1 MDVAIRDEDLKAQ
14 LEKARRGSPGYETLV
29 GLLQKQQ
36 VERDAERMLSPV
48 QRRRVE
54 ARRAFEAEGTE
65 EKDLHFIHSV
75 LGLCGLPYRKP
86 KDADVFTRQYGRN
99 SLVVQAGYLADPVTG
114 TMVKQGLPYGP
125 KARLVLTHLCTQAVR
140 QQSAEI
146 NIADSMSAFIR
157 VLGFPVTGG
166 ERGTLTQFK
175 EQIHRIAASRM
186 QIGMWRE
193 GGQTTVNAQTIESF
207 DIWLPQHPDQRMLW
221 SSTLKL
227 DDRFYQSLR
236 EHAMPVHIRV
246 LHAFSQSA
254 RQMDLVTWL
263 GYRLYSL
270 KAPTPISWEALQT
283 QFGEGIGRARRFRS
297 DFREDLEA
305 VIEVFPKLPVYLNE
319 HGIMLHPCA
328 PEELF
333 VPTRNVQARIK
344 WQKRN

>member
-1 MDVAIRDEDLKAQ
+1 MDVEIRDEDLRAQ
-14 LEKARRGSPGYETLV
+14 LERVRAGSPGFETLV
-29 GLLQKQQ
+29 GLLREKQS
-36 VERDAERMLSPV
+36 ERDAERMLSPV
-48 QRRRVE
+48 QRRRIE
-54 ARRAFEAEGTE
+54 ARRALEVEGAD

-86 KDADVFTRQYGRN
+86 QDQDVYTRQYGKS
-99 SLVVQAGYLADPVTG
+99 SLVVQAGYLADPHTG

-125 KARLVLTHLCTQAVR
+125 KARLVLTHLCTMAVR

-157 VLGFPVTGG
+157 DLGFPVTGG

-175 EQIHRIAASRM
+175 EQIHRLAASRM

-193 GGQTTVNAQTIESF
+193 HGQTTVNTQTIESF
-207 DIWLPQHPDQRMLW
+207 DIWLPQHPDQKMLW
-221 SSTLKL
+221 ASTLKL

-263 GYRLYSL
+263 GYRLHSL
-270 KAPTPISWEALQT
+270 KGTTPISWEALQT

-305 VIEVFPKLPVYLNE
+305 VKEVFPKLPVELNE
-319 HGIMLHPCA
+319 HGIVLRPCA

-344 WQKRN
+344 WQKSN